1 MSLSTHVLD
10 TGAGQPAPGVAVR
23 LEKIILGFNGAPRGW
38 KLVAEAVTDAD
49 GRVASLPADMAG
61 RWRLVFDTAERSAF
75 FPEVTITFVI
85 DDPAAHLH
93 VPLLLAPYGLSSYRG
108 S

>member
-10 TGAGQPAPGVAVR
+10 TGAGQPAAGIVVR
-23 LEKIILGFNGAPRGW
+23 LEKAVLDLDGRTRGW
-38 KLVAEAVTDAD
+38 KLIAEAETDAD
-49 GRVASLPADMAG
+49 GRIAALPEDKPG
-61 RWRLVFDTAERSAF
+61 RWRLVFDTAERSSF

-85 DDPAAHLH
+85 DDPSAHHH

>member
-10 TGAGQPAPGVAVR
+10 TGAGQPAAGVTVR
-23 LEKIILGFNGAPRGW
+23 LEKVSLDFNGKPKGW
-38 KLVAEAVTDAD
+38 KLIAEAVTDAD
-49 GRVASLPADMAG
+49 GRIASLPADAAG
-61 RWRLVFDTAERSAF
+61 RWRLIFDTAQRSPF
-75 FPEVTITFVI
+75 FPEVTITFLI
-85 DDPAAHLH
+85 EDPAAHHH